1 MSVSGGPNV
10 TNKGL
15 VLAFDVANPR
25 SFRGEPTTNEADTDF
40 KRTIQFHSQV
50 AYNNAGTIVSASE
63 YGPDWKR
70 IVISDRGT
78 NFRIAQFPYINHP
91 ADVTKTYSLEYDSQR
106 LSGYYIRVDGY
117 GAPSATI
124 NLTGAGKLQITILSG
139 SGIGGNCALFLNNNV
154 TGSLAASES
163 IYFRN
168 YQVEQKS
175 YATPFTPTTRGS
187 SSADGGGLIN
197 LTYNGNDG
205 ILVSNSRY
213 ETSNIGILSFEGTSS
228 YVSVPNF
235 TSSIQSS
242 SAFTMGLF
250 FNMTTLDTLRGLIG
264 TLNYVCGRN
273 IGIVANST
281 ALAFYNDTGTCYSV
295 DLINWV
301 ETNKWLY
308 AVATYDGV
316 TSSIYGIKDGV
327 LTKNT
332 GTTKSGS
339 ANVYTSD
346 FRIMG
351 NQYAPYFTAGKT
363 SGAYVY
369 NRALTQDEILQNF
382 NAQRSRFGV

>member
-1 MSVSGGPNV
+1 MGIKGGPSTI
-10 TNKGL
+10 TNGL
-15 VLAFDVANPR
+15 IAQFDAANAK

-40 KRTIQFHSQV
+40 KRTIQFHSQG
-50 AYNNAGTIVSASE
+50 AYNNAGTIISASE

-70 IVISDRGT
+70 IIISNRGT
-78 NFRIAQFPYINHP
+78 NHRIAQFPYINHP
-91 ADVTKTYSLEYDSQR
+91 ADITKTYSVEYDSQG
-106 LSGYYIRVDGY
+106 LSGYYIKIDGY
-117 GAPSATI
+117 GGFGRI
-124 NLTGAGKLQITILSG
+124 NLSGPGRAQITVPSG
-139 SGIGGNCALFLNNNV
+139 SGIGGTLAMFLCNDT
-154 TGSLAASES
+154 TGSVPVSES

-175 YATPFTPTTRGS
+175 YTTPFTTITRGS
-187 SSADGGGLIN
+187 SSAAGGGWVD
-197 LTYNGNDG
+197 LTYTRNDG

-228 YVSVPNF
+228 YISVPNF

-242 SAFTMGLF
+242 SAFTLGLF

-264 TLNYVCGRN
+264 TLNYSCGQN
-273 IGIVANST
+273 IGIVANT
-281 ALAFYNDTGTCYSV
+281 ATLAFYNDTGTCYSV

-301 ETNKWLY
+301 QTNKWLY

-339 ANVYTSD
+339 ANVFSSD

-351 NQYAPYFTAGKT
+351 NQYPVYFTAGKT

>member
-1 MSVSGGPNV
+1 MGIKGGPS
-10 TNKGL
+10 TITSGL
-15 VLAFDVANPR
+15 VAQFDAANIK

-40 KRTIQFHSQV
+40 KRTIQFHSQG

-70 IVISDRGT
+70 IIISNRGT

-91 ADVTKTYSLEYDSQR
+91 ADITKTYSVEYDSQG
-106 LSGYYIRVDGY
+106 LSGYYLKIDGY
-117 GAPSATI
+117 GGFGRI
-124 NLTGAGKLQITILSG
+124 NLSGPGRAQITVTSG
-139 SGIGGNCALFLNNNV
+139 SGIGGTLAMFLCNDT
-154 TGSLAASES
+154 TGSVPVSES

-175 YATPFTPTTRGS
+175 YATPFTAITRGS
-187 SSADGGGLIN
+187 SSAAAGGWVN
-197 LTYNGNDG
+197 LTYTENNG
-205 ILVSNSRY
+205 ILVSNPRY
-213 ETSNIGILSFEGTSS
+213 ETSSIGILSFEGTSS

-264 TLNYVCGRN
+264 TLNYTCGQN
-273 IGIVANST
+273 LGIVANNT
-281 ALAFYNDTGTCYSV
+281 TLAFYNDTGTCYSV
-295 DLINWV
+295 DLSNWV
-301 ETNKWLY
+301 QTNKWLY
-308 AVATYDGV
+308 AAVTYDGV

-339 ANVYTSD
+339 TNVFPSD
-346 FRIMG
+346 FRIIG

-369 NRALTQDEILQNF
+369 NRALTQEEILQNF
-382 NAQRSRFGV
+382 NAQRSRFGI